1 MLFYQK
7 ETIFVASRNNVV
19 VLLQGRKAMAES
31 IQVKLPPEMAT
42 LFDDLK
48 EVRAKDFEPT
58 TNLSI
63 IIDAVKAFHKAKVV
77 K

>member
-1 MLFYQK
+1 
-7 ETIFVASRNNVV
+7 
-19 VLLQGRKAMAES
+19 MAES
-31 IQVKLPPEMAT
+31 IQVKLPPEMAP

-48 EVRAKDFEPT
+48 KVRAKDFEPT